1 MTQVARSRHGSLFIG
16 IIASLPIQQRDLLVR
31 KRRISGSYL
40 GTFPGLGIGDS
51 LFFDFE
57 HVDVQYGS

>member
-1 MTQVARSRHGSLFIG
+1 M
-16 IIASLPIQQRDLLVR
+16 
-31 KRRISGSYL
+31 KKMRISGTAI
-40 GTFPGLGIGDS
+40 GTFLGLGIGDS